1 MSHEISRYTGRIRV
15 RCTLMC
21 TSMTR
26 TSADCPR
33 GARLRCWCGGRR
45 RNIRKEDKIFKM
57 KVLTVKQPWA
67 ELICLG
73 IKDVENRS
81 WRCPKKFIGERVLIH
96 AAKKNYDGPLDFDQ
110 IKAIDGFIYKKN
122 VSREKVSILN
132 PPEMWNTSAIIG
144 SVKIVDCVTNHQ
156 RIYLSNYS
164 CGFHSV
170 FLL

>member
-1 MSHEISRYTGRIRV
+1 
-15 RCTLMC
+15 
-21 TSMTR
+21 
-26 TSADCPR
+26 
-33 GARLRCWCGGRR
+33 
-45 RNIRKEDKIFKM
+45 M

-96 AAKKNYDGPLDFDQ
+96 AAKKSYDGPLDFDQ

-144 SVKIVDCVTNHQ
+144 SVEIVDCVTNHPSVWAVDEWYNWVLANPVLFDKP
-156 RIYLSNYS
+156 ILDVMGKLSFWDFDLYQKNEE
-164 CGFHSV
+164 
-170 FLL
+170 